1 MAQVLYKLGNFEE
14 ALDLF
19 SGPNSELYGDIGD
32 QVDDL
37 CTNIAA
43 CAANQASVSD
53 KCKKIFSEFEGQ
65 LESFEF
71 DFNSSLVNL
80 KLQDFS
86 GAITSLLQSFDK
98 AQKEDCGV
106 KELTRFKVQELH
118 MMNCFQVVFNNIEY
132 VRNSSFILPRN
143 MTQNNLVETNMTAL
157 HNRFELNANQF
168 KELIGNLN
176 WKRFSERI

>member
-1 MAQVLYKLGNFEE
+1 MQYLNKHEYTKKQCMVEAAYILHRQNQNKQALQMLQRVPEEQRSSRFYDFTQAQVMYKLGRFQE

-43 CAANQASVSD
+43 CAANQSAVSD
-53 KCKKIFSEFEGQ
+53 KCEKIFSEFDGQ

-71 DFNSSLVNL
+71 DFNASLVSL
-80 KLQDFS
+80 KQQDFS
-86 GAITSLLQSFDK
+86 GAISRLLTAFEK
-98 AQKEDCGV
+98 ANKEDCGV

-118 MMNCFQVVFNNIEY
+118 MINCF
-132 VRNSSFILPRN
+132 
-143 MTQNNLVETNMTAL
+143 
-157 HNRFELNANQF
+157 
-168 KELIGNLN
+168 
-176 WKRFSERI
+176 